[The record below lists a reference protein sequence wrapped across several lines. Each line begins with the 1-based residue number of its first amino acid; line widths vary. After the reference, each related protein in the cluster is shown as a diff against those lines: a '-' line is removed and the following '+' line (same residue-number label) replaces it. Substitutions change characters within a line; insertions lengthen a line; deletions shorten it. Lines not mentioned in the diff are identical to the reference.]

1 LSAGSIRENVLRELV
16 AAGAPCNAVV
26 TANGPG
32 FGVLIHCSSGVKTLA
47 NKKGEPRLFASM
59 DTLLP
64 YLRRLGLPR
73 FEVDAT
79 GYVPGR
85 LRAARPDKSLALR
98 GTRVRPIQEVLL

>member
-1 LSAGSIRENVLRELV
+1 MNLDSIREPVLRELV
-16 AAGAPCNAVV
+16 AAGGLCTAVV

-32 FGVLIHCSSGVKTLA
+32 FGVLIHCGPGVKILA

-64 YLRRLGLPR
+64 YLRRLGLPK

-79 GYVPGR
+79 GYTPGR
-85 LRAARPDKSLALR
+85 LRAARPDKSRALR
-98 GTRVRPIQEVLL
+98 ATRVRPIQEVLL

>member
-1 LSAGSIRENVLRELV
+1 
-16 AAGAPCNAVV
+16 
-26 TANGPG
+26 
-32 FGVLIHCSSGVKTLA
+32 
-47 NKKGEPRLFASM
+47 M